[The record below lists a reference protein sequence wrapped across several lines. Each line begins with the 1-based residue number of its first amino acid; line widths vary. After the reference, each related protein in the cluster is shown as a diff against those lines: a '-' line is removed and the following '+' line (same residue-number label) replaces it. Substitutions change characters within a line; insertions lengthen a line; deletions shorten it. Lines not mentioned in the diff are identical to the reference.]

1 MNCWKCSAI
10 NTQIHRTHNMGRKL
24 LLEHA
29 HVPGIETYEV
39 YRKQGG
45 YRSVEKAL
53 KTMSPQ
59 NVVEEVQASGLRGRG
74 GAGFPTGMKWSFLAK
89 PEGVPRYLLCNAD
102 ESEPGTFKDRYLM
115 EKIPHLLVEG
125 MIVSSYALGCSQ
137 AYIYIRGEYMWVLEI
152 VEKAIMEAY
161 ANGWLGK
168 NILGSGYDLDLSIA
182 PGGGAYICG
191 EETALIESL
200 EGKRGNPRIKPPFP
214 AVKGLW
220 GCPTVVNNV
229 ESIAAVVPIV
239 NDGGA
244 EYAKIGI
251 GKSTGTKLISACGN
265 INNPGVYEIELGLS
279 VEEFIFSD
287 EWCGGIKNGK
297 RMKALVP
304 GGSSVPILPA
314 NLICKTAEGND
325 RLMTYESLAEGG
337 FASGSMLGSGG
348 FIVFDEDQC
357 IVRNTWN
364 FARFYAHES
373 CGQCS
378 PCREGT
384 GWMEKVL
391 NRIEHGHGHMRD
403 IDLLADINKKI
414 EGNTICPL
422 GDAAAWPVAAAIR
435 HFREEFEWH
444 VTNPDEAQ
452 KRNFGIASAHM
463 PLV

>member
-1 MNCWKCSAI
+1 MS
-10 NTQIHRTHNMGRKL
+10 RKL

-29 HVPGIETYEV
+29 HVDGIRGYEV
-39 YRKQGG
+39 YRKHGG

-53 KTMSPQ
+53 KTMTPDE
-59 NVVEEVQASGLRGRG
+59 VVEEVKKSGLRGRG

-89 PEGVPRYLLCNAD
+89 PEGVPRYLCCNAD

-115 EKIPHLLVEG
+115 EKIPHLLIEG
-125 MIVSSYALGCSQ
+125 MIVSSFALGANTS
-137 AYIYIRGEYMWVLEI
+137 YIYIRGEYSWI
-152 VEKAIMEAY
+152 VFILEKAIAEAY

-168 NILGSGYDLDLSIA
+168 NILGTGYDLDIFVN
-182 PGGGAYICG
+182 PGAGAYICG

-220 GCPTVVNNV
+220 QAPTVVNNV
-229 ESIAAVVPIV
+229 ETLSAVVPII
-239 NDGGA
+239 NDGGD

-251 GKSTGTKLISACGN
+251 GKSTGTKLISASGN
-265 INNPGVYEIELGLS
+265 INKPGVYEIEMNIS
-279 VEEFIFSD
+279 VEEFIYSD
-287 EWCGGIKNGK
+287 QWCGGIKNGK
-297 RMKALVP
+297 RLKACVP
-304 GGSSVPILPA
+304 GGSSVPILPHF
-314 NLICKTAEGND
+314 LVCKTANGEA
-325 RLMTYESLAEGG
+325 RMMTYESLADGG
-337 FASGSMLGSGG
+337 FATGSMLGSGG
-348 FIVFDEDQC
+348 FIVYDEDQC

-364 FARFYAHES
+364 FSRFYAHES

-391 NRIEHGHGHMRD
+391 HRLENGQGKMSD
-403 IDLLADINKKI
+403 IDLLADVAKKI

-422 GDAAAWPVAAAIR
+422 GDAAAWPVSAAIR

-444 VTNPDEAQ
+444 VNERTACME
-452 KRNFGIASAHM
+452 RNYG
-463 PLV
+463 LVKEPAAVV